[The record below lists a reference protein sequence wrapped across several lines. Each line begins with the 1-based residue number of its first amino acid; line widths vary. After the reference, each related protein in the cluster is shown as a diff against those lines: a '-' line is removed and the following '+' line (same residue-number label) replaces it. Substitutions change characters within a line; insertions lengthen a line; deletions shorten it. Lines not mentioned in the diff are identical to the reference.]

1 MSLPRQLNLG
11 DVCPDASNG
20 PLAALTA
27 EDAVN
32 PDLAT
37 ELSCPIC
44 AGLFVNPTTVCSK
57 GHTYCEDCVKPWADD
72 RDKDCPTCRGPI
84 LRVSGKVGVKNLVA
98 ANAVDN
104 LQFRC
109 PDGCGKPLRKQ
120 EFGEHKKECREVLIE
135 CPMKSFG
142 CKCDF
147 KFKRKYLDEHL
158 CEKQQFH
165 QVDGFKAMAERLD
178 AANKKAEKQA
188 HAINFMQKSV
198 TDIEFNQQTSLNTV
212 HAQMS
217 DISQTVGSLN
227 AHMADMKNMLNAVS
241 FLVDANASVT
251 SITATSVNA
260 ISNSVSTSANAA
272 TATHGEQSKSSRKRK
287 AVYCDATLA
296 AANHTPLALVNA
308 ARLGVIEARR
318 LMLGEVTPP
327 PAAQR
332 RKTSA
337 VLAQKVVPG
346 GRAEEGMSHADPI
359 EDSSAG
365 SAQADPPLPQLRQF
379 PYQAIG
385 GVRPP
390 PEQIVYRAVG
400 GVPPPPQQ
408 AEAADRFLHSLGM
421 IQRPQLARGLAER
434 ARPPVR
440 EVRGRSARVVMEDD
454 DTDDEDVEV
463 AAAQLEDAP
472 HPPVRSSISPGYS
485 PTSPLLHPTSPHP
498 PVRSPNSPSYS
509 PTTPPGWEDEE
520 DD

>member
-1 MSLPRQLNLG
+1 MNLE
-11 DVCPDASNG
+11 
-20 PLAALTA
+20 LAQ
-27 EDAVN
+27 
-32 PDLAT
+32 

-57 GHTYCEDCVKPWADD
+57 GHTFCEDCVKPWIND
-72 RDKDCPTCRGPI
+72 RDKDCPSCRGPI

-104 LQFRC
+104 LQFLC

-158 CEKQQFH
+158 CELQQVH

-188 HAINFMQKSV
+188 HAINFLQKTV
-198 TDIEFNQQTSLNTV
+198 TDIEFNQQTSLNTI

-217 DISQTVGSLN
+217 NISHTVGALN
-227 AHMADMKNMLNAVS
+227 AHMHDMKNMLNAVS
-241 FLVDANASVT
+241 FLIDANASVT
-251 SITATSVNA
+251 SVTARSVNA

-272 TATHGEQSKSSRKRK
+272 TATRGEESKSSRKRK
-287 AVYCDATLA
+287 AVYCDPTLEAT
-296 AANHTPLALVNA
+296 NPTPFALVHA
-308 ARLGVIEARR
+308 ARLGVNEARR

-346 GRAEEGMSHADPI
+346 GRAEEGVSHADPI
-359 EDSSAG
+359 EDSSAE

-385 GVRPP
+385 GVSPP

-408 AEAADRFLHSLGM
+408 AQAADRFLHSLGM
-421 IQRPQLARGLAER
+421 IHQPQVARRLAER
-434 ARPPVR
+434 APRPVR
-440 EVRGRSARVVMEDD
+440 EVRGRSARVVMEDESDSD
-454 DTDDEDVEV
+454 D
-463 AAAQLEDAP
+463 ADAP
-472 HPPVRSSISPGYS
+472 HPPASGFS

-498 PVRSPNSPSYS
+498 PVLSPISPSYS
-509 PTTPPGWEDEE
+509 PSTPPGWEDEE